1 MEQNGPLINLSKL
14 SKLNAKIN
22 DNKKGKYDIL
32 NGNWSLLG
40 WVVLKSNMAI
50 GEKCDEKLAK
60 LNIIKSDKYW

>member
-1 MEQNGPLINLSKL
+1 MEQNRPLINLSKL

-50 GEKCDEKLAK
+50 EEKCDEKLAK